1 MDSWG
6 LGFLGGCDNR
16 LGLGLIHRLPGS
28 TAELLKG
35 DSDLDVD
42 PDSNAT
48 QVQGTGS
55 VPTPKLKLKTQ
66 P

>member
-6 LGFLGGCDNR
+6 LGFLGGSDNR
-16 LGLGLIHRLPGS
+16 LGLGLVNRLPGS

-48 QVQGTGS
+48 KVQGAGS
-55 VPTPKLKLKTQ
+55 VSHTQ
-66 P
+66 T